1 MPLTVQPCKCAYFS
15 DFLRAYAAV
24 QELCKVN
31 DVASVSMQL
40 SEFDRLLRLRRGRA
54 MRICA
59 QRLVWPMPCCS
70 LAGTPVLA
78 GPHNQ
83 VLEPYDR

>member
-40 SEFDRLLRLRRGRA
+40 SEVRSTGEVGP
-54 MRICA
+54 CA
-59 QRLVWPMPCCS
+59 YAPSVAYFLT
-70 LAGTPVLA
+70 GTPVLA